1 MELRQLQYFIA
12 VAEERH
18 FGHAADR
25 ENLTQAALSQQVQ
38 RLERELGV
46 QLFNRTTRLVE
57 LTGVGR
63 LFLQEARIVLA
74 RTQRAADTVRRA
86 RSGDIGQLVVG
97 YPSTGRGRWASS
109 LLRSYCFR
117 FPGINVAYVPARPAD
132 LLAELRRE
140 RIDVAFLHCDI
151 VVGDDLA
158 LRCVAQ
164 HPYLLVLPI
173 GHKLLNDGE
182 VSVAQLAAERILL
195 FPRQLDPGHYDDLVR
210 ALTIHSGGSP
220 TIRGEACTAGD
231 LIDSVE
237 AGRGVALIA
246 ESDMEYV
253 AVAGVEV
260 RRISAPVLSR
270 PLSLVWRRA
279 GVSPPLA
286 ELLKTVEEELITKV
300 RGNSSSGHKKLTQ
313 KCVPIVVPALKN

>member
-1 MELRQLQYFIA
+1 
-12 VAEERH
+12 
-18 FGHAADR
+18 
-25 ENLTQAALSQQVQ
+25 
-38 RLERELGV
+38 
-46 QLFNRTTRLVE
+46 
-57 LTGVGR
+57 
-63 LFLQEARIVLA
+63 
-74 RTQRAADTVRRA
+74 
-86 RSGDIGQLVVG
+86 
-97 YPSTGRGRWASS
+97 
-109 LLRSYCFR
+109 
-117 FPGINVAYVPARPAD
+117 
-132 LLAELRRE
+132 LAELRRE

-173 GHKLLNDGE
+173 GHKLLNGGE

-220 TIRGEACTAGD
+220 TILEEACTAGD

-270 PLSLVWRRA
+270 PLSLVWRRD

-286 ELLKTVEEELITKV
+286 ELLNTVEDVE
-300 RGNSSSGHKKLTQ
+300 
-313 KCVPIVVPALKN
+313 PATDAGPVCDL